1 MRKIIVSNLA
11 TLDGYYEGKNKSLD
25 AIFDYFHPDYSG
37 DENFDHYNADLLRT
51 SDILLWGGG
60 SSFLN
65 NKAYW
70 LGVEQDP
77 TATAIRHE
85 IAQLMRNIDKV
96 VVSDKLT
103 HEEVTPWD
111 NTRILRL
118 VDAHREITTLKQQP
132 GSDILIFGSRI
143 LWNDLL
149 AHDLVD
155 ELHFTIF
162 PVIAGEGTPLF
173 VNRPAVS
180 LKLLESRTWAGSGN
194 ILARY
199 AVS

>member
-1 MRKIIVSNLA
+1 
-11 TLDGYYEGKNKSLD
+11 
-25 AIFDYFHPDYSG
+25 
-37 DENFDHYNADLLRT
+37 
-51 SDILLWGGG
+51 
-60 SSFLN
+60 
-65 NKAYW
+65 
-70 LGVEQDP
+70 
-77 TATAIRHE
+77 
-85 IAQLMRNIDKV
+85 
-96 VVSDKLT
+96 
-103 HEEVTPWD
+103 
-111 NTRILRL
+111 